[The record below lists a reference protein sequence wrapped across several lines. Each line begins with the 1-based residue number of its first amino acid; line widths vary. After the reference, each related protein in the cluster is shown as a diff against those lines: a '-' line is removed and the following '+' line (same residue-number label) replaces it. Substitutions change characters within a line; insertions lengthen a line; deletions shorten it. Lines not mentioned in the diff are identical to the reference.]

1 MKKLLGRITIWTLIL
16 VATGCLD
23 IILNRPKQF
32 IAQISPMSLFR
43 LPSDYIM
50 ALGLTFSTSF
60 VAWILGIV
68 IGYVFG
74 YFAAFTAINNKK
86 DLNLS
91 SIGKLIDKIF
101 EWIYIIPFVLTTSF
115 AYALVQKLHV
125 NYGFPKIFCFIS
137 MAAVAG
143 IALGGYHIFK
153 SIVDSVQNA
162 KINDYLLTESL
173 YYEQRFRILNKPRLK
188 IKKLLDCRIHTY
200 CSSLRIAFHLSIV
213 GVMIVEA
220 LTPHLYEFLWPSSGF
235 TVNWTKGLG
244 RLITSANNNYDY
256 DVMAGSIWAVL
267 LLDSFFVHILDIILK
282 HKWLKYYR
290 GDK

>member
-1 MKKLLGRITIWTLIL
+1 MRKLLGKITIWAIILI
-16 VATGCLD
+16 ATGWLD
-23 IILNRPKQF
+23 ILLNRPKQF

-43 LPSDYIM
+43 LPLDYIK

-68 IGYVFG
+68 IGYLFG
-74 YFAAFTAINNKK
+74 YFAASTALNNKK

-91 SIGKLIDKIF
+91 SFGKLIEKLF

-125 NYGFPKIFCFIS
+125 NYGFPKIFSFFS

-143 IALGGYHIFK
+143 VALGGYHIFK
-153 SIVDSVQNA
+153 SIIDSVQNA

-173 YYEQRFRILNKPRLK
+173 HFEQKLKFFNNPRMK
-188 IKKLLDCRIHTY
+188 IKKLLDCRIHAY

-213 GVMIVEA
+213 AVMIVEA
-220 LTPHLYEFLWPSSGF
+220 LTPHIYEFLWPSSGI
-235 TVNWTKGLG
+235 VADWTNGLG
-244 RLITSANNNYDY
+244 RLITTSRNKYDY

-282 HKWLKYYR
+282 QKWLKYYR